1 MEAAAV
7 HPRLRG
13 GDVTE
18 VIEDAADD
26 LVGTALAAQQLE
38 LIHDAVE
45 RELDAG
51 NGVAG
56 VAVTL
61 AVELMMTALEF
72 LAIELREQR
81 HTKQGVHS
89 VFLACR
95 GDSLHSSEPRHRVS
109 TGDLA
114 RPHPPGE
121 GACQQGRH

>member
-26 LVGTALAAQQLE
+26 LVGSALAAQQLE
-38 LIHDAVE
+38 LIHHAVE
-45 RELDAG
+45 CELDAG
-51 NGVAG
+51 DGVPG

-61 AVELMMTALEF
+61 AVELMVTALEF

-81 HTKQGVHS
+81 HTKQGVHDD
-89 VFLACR
+89 FW
-95 GDSLHSSEPRHRVS
+95 RV
-109 TGDLA
+109 
-114 RPHPPGE
+114 
-121 GACQQGRH
+121 GATLPL

>member
-13 GDVTE
+13 CDVTE
-18 VIEDAADD
+18 VIENAAHD
-26 LVGTALAAQQLE
+26 LIGTALAAQQLE

-45 RELDAG
+45 REFDAG

-81 HTKQGVHS
+81 HTKQ
-89 VFLACR
+89 
-95 GDSLHSSEPRHRVS
+95 
-109 TGDLA
+109 
-114 RPHPPGE
+114 
-121 GACQQGRH
+121 